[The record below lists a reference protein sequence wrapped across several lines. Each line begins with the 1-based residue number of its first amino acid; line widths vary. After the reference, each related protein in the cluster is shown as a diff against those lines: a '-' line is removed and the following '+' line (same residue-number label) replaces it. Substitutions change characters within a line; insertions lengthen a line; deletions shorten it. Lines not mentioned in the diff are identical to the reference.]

1 MVLAAV
7 AQNGSAISFADP
19 ALQTDPEVR
28 AACLKQTHEAHEA
41 GRERREKRNRE
52 LGRGSGEGGGEGEAA
67 GGAAGGESEAPLGGF
82 TKRGTAPK
90 RQRSQGI

>member
-7 AQNGSAISFADP
+7 GQNGSAISFADP
-19 ALQTDPEVR
+19 TLQADPEVR
-28 AACLKQTHEAHEA
+28 AACLKQTHEA

-52 LGRGSGEGGGEGEAA
+52 LGRDSGEGEAE
-67 GGAAGGESEAPLGGF
+67 GGAVGGESEAPLDGF

-90 RQRSQGI
+90 RLRQRSQGT